1 MVFNFLSKMWVRV
14 RVFRRRI
21 ETTIGQLAEFYGAEK
36 PGARDLFHMVGRLA
50 RKILAYNMNLAFKE
64 S

>member
-1 MVFNFLSKMWVRV
+1 L
-14 RVFRRRI
+14 
-21 ETTIGQLAEFYGAEK
+21 TEFYCAEK

-50 RKILAYNMNLAFKE
+50 RKILAYNMNLSFKE